1 MNESTKKS
9 GIISVIG
16 RTNVGKSTLIN
27 KILGQKIFITSRKP
41 QTTRNRLIGIK
52 TKDNSQAI
60 FVDTPGIHQGENRA
74 LNEYMNKVAFNAM
87 LGVDILLFVIEKL
100 TWNSQDQEILDK
112 LPQDVPNIILLINK
126 IDQLT
131 EKNSL
136 LPFIKEVSSRYT
148 FKEIIPISALKNKNL
163 ITLENLI
170 FSNLPE
176 RDHDYPEDQ
185 LADVPEKFLVSELI
199 REKCITRLGDEI
211 PYRLMVGIDSFE
223 EKKGIIDI
231 SSTLYIEKQ
240 SQKGIL
246 IGRKGEKLK
255 NIGTAARRDIEKLL
269 GKKVMLRLWV
279 KVKKDWTNNKISL
292 NAFGY
297 SDE

>member
-100 TWNSQDQEILDK
+100 
-112 LPQDVPNIILLINK
+112 
-126 IDQLT
+126 
-131 EKNSL
+131 
-136 LPFIKEVSSRYT
+136 
-148 FKEIIPISALKNKNL
+148 
-163 ITLENLI
+163 
-170 FSNLPE
+170 
-176 RDHDYPEDQ
+176 
-185 LADVPEKFLVSELI
+185 
-199 REKCITRLGDEI
+199 
-211 PYRLMVGIDSFE
+211 
-223 EKKGIIDI
+223 
-231 SSTLYIEKQ
+231 LYIE
-240 SQKGIL
+240 IL
-246 IGRKGEKLK
+246 
-255 NIGTAARRDIEKLL
+255 
-269 GKKVMLRLWV
+269 
-279 KVKKDWTNNKISL
+279 
-292 NAFGY
+292 
-297 SDE
+297 

>member
-100 TWNSQDQEILDK
+100 TWTSQDQEILDK
-112 LPQDVPNIILLINK
+112 LPQDIPNIILLINK
-126 IDQLT
+126 IDQLA

-185 LADVPEKFLVSELI
+185 SADVPEKFLVSELI

-255 NIGTAARRDIEKLL
+255 NIGTAARKDIEKLL